1 MRPTCDRF
9 DELRYERWNVAS
21 VAIEK
26 HYDVIPRLRDRNH
39 ASACRARSPVT
50 PWRSY
55 DARPGFTRP
64 IGCAIGA
71 AVINDNH
78 FDGHACREAFANH
91 AGDRF
96 FLV

>member
-1 MRPTCDRF
+1 VIGPLERHEIPRMWEIDRR
-9 DELRYERWNVAS
+9 EYIAN
-21 VAIEK
+21 I
-26 HYDVIPRLRDRNH
+26 YRLRDGALVLEPHNFDVPG
-39 ASACRARSPVT
+39 SPVT
-50 PWRSY
+50 SRRSY
-55 DARPGFTRP
+55 DARPGFMRP